1 MFAGIGFSQPMDM
14 EFGPDGSLYVVEY
27 GGGFFTVGPNVGLY
41 RIDYVKGRHRPDI
54 RITTDKDSGPG
65 AARGALRRLHLDRP
79 GRRRADLRVGLRR
92 QRHDG
97 RRHGRSRPT
106 RSPTAKVYQAKLTVT
121 DATNRSSTQT
131 VMITVGNTRPKI
143 EVEGPVPGGFYEWRD
158 TVDYKIKVTDPED
171 GTVDCNQ
178 VNLNIGL
185 GHDDHSHPIGQNL
198 GCSGAVVTD
207 VIPEGHSPNSRI
219 FYVLR
224 ASYTDNSAPGSGPLE
239 GSRGDRA
246 AARSSGRPSS
256 TTSRRASSRRRPA
269 RRAPASASAR

>member
-1 MFAGIGFSQPMDM
+1 
-14 EFGPDGSLYVVEY
+14 
-27 GGGFFTVGPNVGLY
+27 
-41 RIDYVKGRHRPDI
+41 
-54 RITTDKDSGPG
+54 
-65 AARGALRRLHLDRP
+65 
-79 GRRRADLRVGLRR
+79 
-92 QRHDG
+92 
-97 RRHGRSRPT
+97 
-106 RSPTAKVYQAKLTVT
+106 
-121 DATNRSSTQT
+121 
-131 VMITVGNTRPKI
+131 MITVGNTRPQI

-158 TVDYKIKVTDPED
+158 TVAYNLKVTDPED
-171 GTVDCNQ
+171 GTVDCNR

-185 GHDDHSHPIGQNL
+185 GHDDHSHPIGQNV

-246 AARSSGRPSS
+246 AAEVLGGRALRPLAGRPADA
-256 TTSRRASSRRRPA
+256 TPA